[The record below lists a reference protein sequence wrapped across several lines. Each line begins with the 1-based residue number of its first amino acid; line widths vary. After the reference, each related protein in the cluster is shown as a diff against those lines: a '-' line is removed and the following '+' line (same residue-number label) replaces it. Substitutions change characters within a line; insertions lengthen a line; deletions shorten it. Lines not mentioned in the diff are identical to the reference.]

1 MSLERDIKKLLKIKK
16 EFFYAIKRKGVVI
29 SSNAIFEEYP
39 KKIDEIS
46 SGGKQVIQEF
56 SGTTNELAKVFDVK
70 TIYNESSF
78 QGITQ
83 QILEIENTSKV
94 VNLIITIDDGGIT
107 KLETTVGPEE
117 KQAYELNTSSD
128 LVINAF
134 GSYTLVYKL
143 SGY

>member
-1 MSLERDIKKLLKIKK
+1 MKIKQ
-16 EFFYAIKRKGVVI
+16 ELFYAIKRKGVVI
-29 SSNAIFEEYP
+29 PSDAIFEEYP

-56 SGTTNELAKVFDVK
+56 SGTTDELTEVFGVK
-70 TIYNESSF
+70 TIYDESSF

-94 VNLIITIDDGGIT
+94 ANLIITIDDDGIT

-117 KQAYELNTSSD
+117 KQAYELNTSVD

-134 GSYTLVYKL
+134 GSYTLVYRL